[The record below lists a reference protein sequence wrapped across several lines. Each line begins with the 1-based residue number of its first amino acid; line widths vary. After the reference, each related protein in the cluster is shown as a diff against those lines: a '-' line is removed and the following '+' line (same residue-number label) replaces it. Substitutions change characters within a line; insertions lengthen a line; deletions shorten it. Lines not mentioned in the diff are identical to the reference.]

1 MATHSNP
8 VRKKTGAGLGLGH
21 PATTAE
27 SEAARARL
35 RSQSQNV
42 RGSSSRGGLSANP
55 LRPPFSSASTPT
67 AASRAR
73 HVDAATP
80 DIPPFGAIAPRAAI
94 PIAPVIFSRIQQGTP
109 RPARVA
115 APQSSASMANTEGD
129 ATLQEASALE
139 GTTAQ
144 GTPVDGSSLPLS
156 SLTSLSSHSP
166 HAQDVPLPGSHYG
179 GSRHGSS
186 HRSGSRFSG
195 SRSSATGST
204 TSSRDSRGHPRS
216 EAPQSTAAPPS
227 AQGESVTAAF
237 SALGGNTA
245 SRFFKKSG
253 RSIELY
259 DEPLSAAVARYHF
272 VYDPQDTETDDSLL
286 YYGVVDGQLPGR
298 SVASTNLL
306 RDVITRYQ
314 EPHNN
319 FEWDNLPALIAKVF
333 AFECS
338 SVKVVRVINPI
349 DHTDSY
355 CLDLPLLAA
364 VGHAVLAVQQILDG
378 IRSFSTPNPRRRFEV
393 DTNFTYLRMLED
405 RVSKT
410 ELRFALSVLQLRL
423 DRANGHIRAN
433 LSGIRET
440 LTGQAF
446 SESVSSVVSTIS
458 EVRAA
463 YGAGEPSQQLYRMPA
478 RKDYGRRAQVVNRTA
493 YHQLVESVQAHEN
506 IDPRPYKSRQRHR
519 ARSNSPELDP
529 VVEETPAPEVPASA
543 APAANAGYF
552 GPISSGHV
560 TWCWSHPRHLECAF
574 GIGYWG
580 AIDDTYCGEGTNG
593 QLGS

>member
-55 LRPPFSSASTPT
+55 LRPPSSSASTPT

-80 DIPPFGAIAPRAAI
+80 AIPPFGANAPRAAI

-115 APQSSASMANTEGD
+115 APQSSASMANTEGEATPQD
-129 ATLQEASALE
+129 ASVLE

-144 GTPVDGSSLPLS
+144 GTTVDGSSLPLS

-166 HAQDVPLPGSHYG
+166 HAQDVPLPGSHDS
-179 GSRHGSS
+179 GSRHNPS
-186 HRSGSRFSG
+186 HRSGSRSSG
-195 SRSSATGST
+195 SRGSVTGST

-216 EAPQSTAAPPS
+216 EAPQGSTAAPPS

-237 SALGGNTA
+237 SALGGNGA
-245 SRFFKKSG
+245 PRFFKKSG
-253 RSIELY
+253 RSIDLY

-319 FEWDNLPALIAKVF
+319 FEWDNLPSLVAKVF

-338 SVKVVRVINPI
+338 SVKVVRVINPV

-423 DRANGHIRAN
+423 DRANGHICAN

-463 YGAGEPSQQLYRMPA
+463 YGTGEPSQQLYRMLA

-519 ARSNSPELDP
+519 ARSDSPELDP
-529 VVEETPAPEVPASA
+529 VVEEASVPEVPASA
-543 APAANAGYF
+543 APAANTARYPVSATSVTPGACPLYRVL
-552 GPISSGHV
+552 GGH
-560 TWCWSHPRHLECAF
+560 R
-574 GIGYWG
+574 
-580 AIDDTYCGEGTNG
+580 
-593 QLGS
+593 